1 MAMAIVASIMT
12 MPAVARTARSLTTG
26 NRAGRPQTVRLS
38 NFWPKL
44 FQGDVSRC
52 ALSGLGSEELAGTV
66 TDWAIVDSLSGRW
79 AVVVPGRCRPI
90 LPFATCR
97 RPATKGAR
105 DPSPPP
111 LAACYAKLLAH
122 RHPPRLALGIR

>member
-26 NRAGRPQTVRLS
+26 NRAGRPQIVRLS
-38 NFWPKL
+38 NLWPKL

-66 TDWAIVDSLSGRW
+66 TDWAIVDSLSGRR
-79 AVVVPGRCRPI
+79 AVVVLGRCRPI

-97 RPATKGAR
+97 RPARREPVTR
-105 DPSPPP
+105 RHRPLPPATP
-111 LAACYAKLLAH
+111 NCWRTDIH
-122 RHPPRLALGIR
+122 RVLHSG